1 MDSTTAGGLGIF
13 GILMSAGGL
22 LYSAINHKKFRCHC
36 CGKVLDASIDI
47 DPTEP
52 VVVKKKDSKLDEE
65 MGQNEMEEESVPTP
79 PPTPP
84 RKKHRR
90 GSTAVAPAPEL
101 SDD

>member
-13 GILMSAGGL
+13 GIIMSAGGL
-22 LYSAINHKKFRCHC
+22 LYSAINHKKFRCRC

-52 VVVKKKDSKLDEE
+52 VVKTKPTEPDEE
-65 MGQNEMEEESVPTP
+65 MAQDKTEDTETQTP

-84 RKKHRR
+84 RKKRR
-90 GSTAVAPAPEL
+90 KSSITTET
-101 SDD
+101 S